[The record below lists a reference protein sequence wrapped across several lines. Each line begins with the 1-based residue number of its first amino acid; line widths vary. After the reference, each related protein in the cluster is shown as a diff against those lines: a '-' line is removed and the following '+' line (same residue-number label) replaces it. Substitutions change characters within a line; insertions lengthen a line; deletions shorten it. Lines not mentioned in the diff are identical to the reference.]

1 MRKRTM
7 KYETNPFP
15 ERIPLFHAVRR
26 AMTVVFALVASLGA
40 VTVAGLL
47 YIYGLELAGANV
59 ALLLV
64 GWVTSIGVAVM
75 LPFLVVRIVGT
86 ILTTFR
92 L

>member
-1 MRKRTM
+1 M
-7 KYETNPFP
+7 KYETNLFH

-26 AMTVVFALVASLGA
+26 VLTIVLALAASLSA

-47 YIYGLELAGANV
+47 YIYGLELVGTNV
-59 ALLLV
+59 ALMLV
-64 GWVTSIGVAVM
+64 GWVASIGVAVM

-86 ILTTFR
+86 ILATLR